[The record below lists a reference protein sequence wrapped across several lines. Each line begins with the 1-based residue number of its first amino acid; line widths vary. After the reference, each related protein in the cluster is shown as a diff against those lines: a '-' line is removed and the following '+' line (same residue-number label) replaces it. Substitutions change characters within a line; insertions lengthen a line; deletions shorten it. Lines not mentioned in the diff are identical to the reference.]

1 MLLIIL
7 VAEIAAGAWAFTHEE
22 RLDALIE
29 ERLISTVRQEYLEG
43 TAASK
48 TFDILQEGV
57 SVFFPTSFTKMI
69 LTLNSLSSSVAAPRV
84 QTTGR

>member
-1 MLLIIL
+1 VLLIIL

-29 ERLISTVRQEYLEG
+29 ERLISTVRQEYVAG

-57 SVFFPTSFTKMI
+57 SFFPTK
-69 LTLNSLSSSVAAPRV
+69 
-84 QTTGR
+84 

>member
-57 SVFFPTSFTKMI
+57 SVFFSFTKTI
-69 LTLNSLSSSVAAPRV
+69 LTLNFLSSSVAAPRV
-84 QTTGR
+84 QTTGH